1 MTPFQNHTLK
11 YYWYARIFQLL
22 RFLWQNIF
30 KDFGAMWPHWDNAH
44 VWIFPT
50 YSTIISIISGLH
62 FFSVWFLKNFII
74 YQLLA
79 NLSDR
84 LSVCPF
90 VFDFDF
96 EIEDMNLHIKLTL
109 VIYQIFVSRMR
120 QKILQYLFWIKFVV
134 IQFWR
139 TILYD
144 IISFLFF
151 YLSSLIWS
159 FKRPLCIF
167 CEVLTHVYN
176 WLHLIYELQK

>member
-1 MTPFQNHTLK
+1 M
-11 YYWYARIFQLL
+11 L
-22 RFLWQNIF
+22 RFLWQNVF

-44 VWIFPT
+44 VWIFLT

-74 YQLLA
+74 YQLFA

-84 LSVCPF
+84 LSVCLF
-90 VFDFDF
+90 VFDFDS
-96 EIEDMNLHIKLTL
+96 EVEDMNLHIKLTL

-120 QKILQYLFWIKFVV
+120 QKILLFLFWIKFFV
-134 IQFWR
+134 IQSWR

-144 IISFLFF
+144 IISFLLF

-159 FKRPLCIF
+159 FKKPVCNF
-167 CEVLTHVYN
+167 CDVLTHGCN
-176 WLHLIYELQK
+176 WLLLIYELQK